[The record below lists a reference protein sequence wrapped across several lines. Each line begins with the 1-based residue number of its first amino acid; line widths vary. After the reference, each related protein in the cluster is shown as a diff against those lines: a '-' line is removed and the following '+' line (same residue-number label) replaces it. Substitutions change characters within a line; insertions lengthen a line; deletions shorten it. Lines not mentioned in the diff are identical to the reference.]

1 MASFHELIISDVVK
15 ETSEAVSFTFDVP
28 IELKSKYIFLPG
40 QYLTLEL
47 LINNEKIRRDY
58 SISSTPSSGNL
69 TVTIKKVKNGIFSN
83 YANDSLRKGS
93 LINVSLPRGRFV
105 YDSISNSPKI
115 IFAFAAGSGITPIIS
130 IIKTALENSPKT
142 SCRLI
147 YGNKSPKTTIFLN
160 DLKNLK
166 QVYKNRFDLQF
177 VYSQVQD
184 KNSLNGRIDAEKT
197 AHFLQNLSSE
207 QKSLSN
213 YYLCGPEKMIF
224 NVKNE
229 LLKNNIKEEKILFE
243 LFSSTS
249 SLETKDNLNSNNS
262 FCEATIQFEDSTEK
276 IKISKDQTILDAA
289 LAKDI
294 EVPYSCKG
302 GVCSSCIC
310 RIKKGGAQMRQ
321 NSVLTDKEV
330 EEGLVL
336 SCQAVPTTAN
346 LIVDFDDV

>member
-1 MASFHELIISDVVK
+1 MASFHELIISDIVK
-15 ETSEAVSFTFDVP
+15 ETSEAVSITFDVP
-28 IELKSKYIFLPG
+28 IELKSEYIFLPG
-40 QYLTLEL
+40 QYLTLES

-105 YDSISNSPKI
+105 YDCISDSPKI

-142 SCRLI
+142 YCKLI

-160 DLKNLK
+160 DLKHLK

-177 VYSQVQD
+177 VYSQAQVE
-184 KNSLNGRIDAEKT
+184 NSLSGRIDAEKT
-197 AHFLQNLSSE
+197 AHFLHNFSSE

-249 SLETKDNLNSNNS
+249 SLETENNLNSTNNL
-262 FCEATIQFEDSTEK
+262 CEATIQFEDCTEK
-276 IKISKDQTILDAA
+276 IKILKDQTILDAA

-310 RIKKGGAQMRQ
+310 RIKEGSAQMRQ
-321 NSVLTDKEV
+321 NSVLTEKEV

-336 SCQAVPTTAN
+336 SCQAVPTAAN
-346 LIVDFDDV
+346 LIVDFDDI

>member
-1 MASFHELIISDVVK
+1 MASFHELIISDIVK
-15 ETSEAVSFTFDVP
+15 ETSEAVSVTFDVP
-28 IELKSKYIFLPG
+28 IELKSEYMFLPG
-40 QYLTLEL
+40 QYLTLES

-105 YDSISNSPKI
+105 YDCISDSPKI

-142 SCRLI
+142 YCKLI

-160 DLKNLK
+160 DLKHLK
-166 QVYKNRFDLQF
+166 QVHKNRFDLQF
-177 VYSQVQD
+177 VYSQAQVE
-184 KNSLNGRIDAEKT
+184 NSLNGRIDAEKT
-197 AHFLQNLSSE
+197 AHFLQNFSSE

-229 LLKNNIKEEKILFE
+229 LLKKNIKAEKILFE

-249 SLETKDNLNSNNS
+249 SSETKNNLSSNNS

-276 IKISKDQTILDAA
+276 IKILKDQTILDAA
-289 LAKDI
+289 LSKDI

-310 RIKKGGAQMRQ
+310 RIKEGDAQMRQ

-336 SCQAVPTTAN
+336 SCQAVPTTTN

>member
-1 MASFHELIISDVVK
+1 
-15 ETSEAVSFTFDVP
+15 
-28 IELKSKYIFLPG
+28 
-40 QYLTLEL
+40 
-47 LINNEKIRRDY
+47 
-58 SISSTPSSGNL
+58 
-69 TVTIKKVKNGIFSN
+69 
-83 YANDSLRKGS
+83 
-93 LINVSLPRGRFV
+93 
-105 YDSISNSPKI
+105 
-115 IFAFAAGSGITPIIS
+115 
-130 IIKTALENSPKT
+130 
-142 SCRLI
+142 LI
-147 YGNKSPKTTIFLN
+147 YGNKCPKTTIFLN
-160 DLKNLK
+160 DLKHLK

-197 AHFLQNLSSE
+197 AHFLQNFSSE

-262 FCEATIQFEDSTEK
+262 FCEAAIQFEDSTEK
-276 IKISKDQTILDAA
+276 IKILKDQTILDAA

-310 RIKKGGAQMRQ
+310 RIKEGGAQMRQ

-330 EEGLVL
+330 DEGLVL

>member
-1 MASFHELIISDVVK
+1 M
-15 ETSEAVSFTFDVP
+15 
-28 IELKSKYIFLPG
+28 
-40 QYLTLEL
+40 TLES

-83 YANDSLRKGS
+83 YANDSLQKGS

-105 YDSISNSPKI
+105 YDRISDSPKI

-160 DLKNLK
+160 DLKHLK

-177 VYSQVQD
+177 VYSQAQVE
-184 KNSLNGRIDAEKT
+184 NSLSGRIDAEKT
-197 AHFLQNLSSE
+197 AHFLHNFSSE

-249 SLETKDNLNSNNS
+249 SLETENNLNSTNNL
-262 FCEATIQFEDSTEK
+262 CEATIQFEDCTEK
-276 IKISKDQTILDAA
+276 IKILKDQTILDAA

-310 RIKKGGAQMRQ
+310 RIKEGSAQMRQ
-321 NSVLTDKEV
+321 NSVLTEKEV

-336 SCQAVPTTAN
+336 SCQAVPTAAN
-346 LIVDFDDV
+346 LIVDFDDI

>member
-15 ETSEAVSFTFDVP
+15 ETPEAVSVTFHVP

-40 QYLTLEL
+40 QYLTLES

-69 TVTIKKVKNGIFSN
+69 TVTIKKLKNGIFSN

-93 LINVSLPRGRFV
+93 LINVSLPRGKFV
-105 YDSISNSPKI
+105 YDCISDSPKI

-142 SCRLI
+142 SCKLI

-160 DLKNLK
+160 DLKYLK
-166 QVYKNRFDLQF
+166 QVHKNRFDLQF
-177 VYSQVQD
+177 VYSQAQVE
-184 KNSLNGRIDAEKT
+184 NSLNGRIDAEKT
-197 AHFLQNLSSE
+197 AHFLQNFSSE

-249 SLETKDNLNSNNS
+249 LSL
-262 FCEATIQFEDSTEK
+262 IH
-276 IKISKDQTILDAA
+276 I
-289 LAKDI
+289 
-294 EVPYSCKG
+294 
-302 GVCSSCIC
+302 
-310 RIKKGGAQMRQ
+310 
-321 NSVLTDKEV
+321 
-330 EEGLVL
+330 
-336 SCQAVPTTAN
+336 
-346 LIVDFDDV
+346 

>member
-142 SCRLI
+142 SCKLI
-147 YGNKSPKTTIFLN
+147 YGNKCPKTTIFLN
-160 DLKNLK
+160 DLKHLK

-197 AHFLQNLSSE
+197 AHFLKNFSSE

>member
-1 MASFHELIISDVVK
+1 MASFHELIISDIVK
-15 ETSEAVSFTFDVP
+15 ETSEAVSVTFDVP
-28 IELKSKYIFLPG
+28 IELKSEYMFLPG
-40 QYLTLEL
+40 QYLTLES

-83 YANDSLRKGS
+83 YANDSLQKGS

-105 YDSISNSPKI
+105 YDRISDSPKI

-160 DLKNLK
+160 DLKHLK
-166 QVYKNRFDLQF
+166 QVHKNRFDLQF
-177 VYSQVQD
+177 VYSQAQVE
-184 KNSLNGRIDAEKT
+184 NSLNGRIDSEKT
-197 AHFLQNLSSE
+197 AHFLQNFSSE

-249 SLETKDNLNSNNS
+249 SLETENNLNSTNNL
-262 FCEATIQFEDSTEK
+262 CEATIQFEDCTEK
-276 IKISKDQTILDAA
+276 IKILKDQTILDAA

-310 RIKKGGAQMRQ
+310 RIKEGSAQMRQ
-321 NSVLTDKEV
+321 NSVLTEKEV

-336 SCQAVPTTAN
+336 SCQAVPTAAN
-346 LIVDFDDV
+346 LIVDFDDI

>member
-1 MASFHELIISDVVK
+1 MASFHELIISDVIK
-15 ETSEAVSFTFDVP
+15 ETPEAVSVTFDVP

-40 QYLTLEL
+40 QYLTLES

-105 YDSISNSPKI
+105 YDSNSNSPKI
-115 IFAFAAGSGITPIIS
+115 ILAFAAGSGITPIIS

-142 SCRLI
+142 SCKLI

-160 DLKNLK
+160 DLNYLK
-166 QVYKNRFDLQF
+166 QVHKNRFDLQL
-177 VYSQVQD
+177 VYSQAQAE
-184 KNSLNGRIDAEKT
+184 NSFNGRIDAEKT

-229 LLKNNIKEEKILFE
+229 LLKNNIKEEKIFFE

-249 SLETKDNLNSNNS
+249 SLETKNNLNSNNS

-276 IKISKDQTILDAA
+276 IKILKDQTVLDAA
-289 LAKDI
+289 LSKDI

-310 RIKKGGAQMRQ
+310 RIKEGGAQMRQ

>member
-1 MASFHELIISDVVK
+1 MASFYELIISDVVK
-15 ETSEAVSFTFDVP
+15 ETPEAVSVTFDVP

-40 QYLTLEL
+40 QYLTLES

-83 YANDSLRKGS
+83 YANDSLQKGS

-105 YDSISNSPKI
+105 YDRISDSPKI

-160 DLKNLK
+160 DLKHLK

-177 VYSQVQD
+177 VYSQAQVE
-184 KNSLNGRIDAEKT
+184 NSLSGRIDAEKT
-197 AHFLQNLSSE
+197 AHFLHNFSSE

-249 SLETKDNLNSNNS
+249 SSETKNNLNSNNS

-276 IKISKDQTILDAA
+276 IKILKDQTVLDAA
-289 LAKDI
+289 LSKDI

-310 RIKKGGAQMRQ
+310 RIKEGSAQMRQ
-321 NSVLTDKEV
+321 NSVLTEKEV

-336 SCQAVPTTAN
+336 SCQAVPTAAN
-346 LIVDFDDV
+346 LIVDFDDI

>member
-1 MASFHELIISDVVK
+1 MASFHELIISYVVK
-15 ETSEAVSFTFDVP
+15 ETSEAVSVTFDVP

-197 AHFLQNLSSE
+197 AHFLQNFSSE

-262 FCEATIQFEDSTEK
+262 FCEAAIQFEDSTEK
-276 IKISKDQTILDAA
+276 IKILKDQTILDAA

-310 RIKKGGAQMRQ
+310 RIKEGGAQMRQ

-330 EEGLVL
+330 DEGLVL

>member
-1 MASFHELIISDVVK
+1 
-15 ETSEAVSFTFDVP
+15 
-28 IELKSKYIFLPG
+28 
-40 QYLTLEL
+40 LTLEL

>member
-160 DLKNLK
+160 DLKHLK

-197 AHFLQNLSSE
+197 AHFLKNFSSE

>member
-83 YANDSLRKGS
+83 YANDSLRKGG

-276 IKISKDQTILDAA
+276 IKILKDQTILDAA

-310 RIKKGGAQMRQ
+310 RIKEGGAQMRQ

-330 EEGLVL
+330 DEGLVL

>member
-15 ETSEAVSFTFDVP
+15 ETPEAVSVTFHVP

-40 QYLTLEL
+40 QYLTLES

-69 TVTIKKVKNGIFSN
+69 TVTIKKLKNGIFSN
-83 YANDSLRKGS
+83 YANDSLQKGS

-105 YDSISNSPKI
+105 YDRISDSPKI

-160 DLKNLK
+160 DLKHLK

-177 VYSQVQD
+177 VYSQAQVE
-184 KNSLNGRIDAEKT
+184 NSLSGRIDAEKT
-197 AHFLQNLSSE
+197 AHFLHNFSSE

-249 SLETKDNLNSNNS
+249 SIEIKNNLNSTNNL
-262 FCEATIQFEDSTEK
+262 CEATIQFEDSTEK
-276 IKISKDQTILDAA
+276 IKILKDQTILDAA
-289 LAKDI
+289 LAKDV

-310 RIKKGGAQMRQ
+310 RIKEGSAQMRQ
-321 NSVLTDKEV
+321 NSVLTDKEI

>member
-15 ETSEAVSFTFDVP
+15 ETPEAVSVTFHVP

-40 QYLTLEL
+40 QYLTLES

-83 YANDSLRKGS
+83 YANDSLQKGS

-105 YDSISNSPKI
+105 YDRISDSPKI

-160 DLKNLK
+160 DLKHLK
-166 QVYKNRFDLQF
+166 QVHKNRFDLQF
-177 VYSQVQD
+177 VYSQAQVE
-184 KNSLNGRIDAEKT
+184 NSLNGRIDDEKT
-197 AHFLQNLSSE
+197 AHFLQNFSSE

-243 LFSSTS
+243 LFSSKS
-249 SLETKDNLNSNNS
+249 SLETENNLNSTNNL
-262 FCEATIQFEDSTEK
+262 CEATIQFEDCTEK
-276 IKISKDQTILDAA
+276 IKILKDQTILDAA

-310 RIKKGGAQMRQ
+310 RIKEGSAQMRQ
-321 NSVLTDKEV
+321 NSVLTDKEI

>member
-15 ETSEAVSFTFDVP
+15 ETPEAVSVTFDVP

-40 QYLTLEL
+40 QYLTLES

-83 YANDSLRKGS
+83 YANDSLQKGS

-105 YDSISNSPKI
+105 YDRISDSPKI

-160 DLKNLK
+160 DLKHLK

-177 VYSQVQD
+177 VYSQAQVE
-184 KNSLNGRIDAEKT
+184 NSLSGRIDAEKT
-197 AHFLQNLSSE
+197 AHFLHNFSSE

-249 SLETKDNLNSNNS
+249 SLETENNLNSTNNL
-262 FCEATIQFEDSTEK
+262 CEATIQFEDCTEK
-276 IKISKDQTILDAA
+276 IKILKDQTILDAA

-310 RIKKGGAQMRQ
+310 RIKEGSAQMRQ

-336 SCQAVPTTAN
+336 SCQAVPTAAN

>member
-15 ETSEAVSFTFDVP
+15 ETPEAVSVTFDVP

-40 QYLTLEL
+40 QYLTLES

-83 YANDSLRKGS
+83 YANDSLQKS

-105 YDSISNSPKI
+105 YDCISDSPKI

-160 DLKNLK
+160 DLKHLK

-177 VYSQVQD
+177 VYSQAQVE
-184 KNSLNGRIDAEKT
+184 NSLVAELMLKKQLIFYIIL
-197 AHFLQNLSSE
+197 APSKNH
-207 QKSLSN
+207 
-213 YYLCGPEKMIF
+213 YLI
-224 NVKNE
+224 
-229 LLKNNIKEEKILFE
+229 I
-243 LFSSTS
+243 
-249 SLETKDNLNSNNS
+249 
-262 FCEATIQFEDSTEK
+262 
-276 IKISKDQTILDAA
+276 
-289 LAKDI
+289 
-294 EVPYSCKG
+294 
-302 GVCSSCIC
+302 IC
-310 RIKKGGAQMRQ
+310 VAQR
-321 NSVLTDKEV
+321 K
-330 EEGLVL
+330 
-336 SCQAVPTTAN
+336 
-346 LIVDFDDV
+346 

>member
-1 MASFHELIISDVVK
+1 MASFHELIISDIVK
-15 ETSEAVSFTFDVP
+15 ETSEAVSVTFDVP
-28 IELKSKYIFLPG
+28 IELKSEYMFLPG
-40 QYLTLEL
+40 QYLTLES

-105 YDSISNSPKI
+105 YNCISDSPKI

-142 SCRLI
+142 SCKLI

-160 DLKNLK
+160 DLKHLK
-166 QVYKNRFDLQF
+166 QVHKNRFDLQF
-177 VYSQVQD
+177 VYSQAQVE
-184 KNSLNGRIDAEKT
+184 NSLNGRIDAEKT
-197 AHFLQNLSSE
+197 AHFLHNFSSE

-229 LLKNNIKEEKILFE
+229 LLKNNIKAEKILFE

-249 SLETKDNLNSNNS
+249 SSETKNNLNSNNS

-276 IKISKDQTILDAA
+276 IKVLKDQTILDAA
-289 LAKDI
+289 LSKDI

-310 RIKKGGAQMRQ
+310 RIKEGDAQMRQ

-336 SCQAVPTTAN
+336 SCQAVPTTTN

>member
-1 MASFHELIISDVVK
+1 MASFHELIISDIVK
-15 ETSEAVSFTFDVP
+15 ETSEAVSVTFDVP
-28 IELKSKYIFLPG
+28 IELKSEYMFLPG
-40 QYLTLEL
+40 QYLTLES

-105 YDSISNSPKI
+105 YDCISDSPKI

-142 SCRLI
+142 SCKLI

-160 DLKNLK
+160 DLKHLK
-166 QVYKNRFDLQF
+166 QVHKNRFDLQF
-177 VYSQVQD
+177 VYSQAQVE
-184 KNSLNGRIDAEKT
+184 NSLNGRIDSEKT
-197 AHFLQNLSSE
+197 AHFLQNFSSE

-229 LLKNNIKEEKILFE
+229 LLKKNIKAEKILFE

-249 SLETKDNLNSNNS
+249 SSETKNNLSSNNS

-276 IKISKDQTILDAA
+276 IKILKDQTILDAA
-289 LAKDI
+289 LSKDI

-310 RIKKGGAQMRQ
+310 RIKEGDAQMRQ

-336 SCQAVPTTAN
+336 SCQAVPTTTN

>member
-15 ETSEAVSFTFDVP
+15 ETPEAVSVTFDVP

-40 QYLTLEL
+40 QYLTLES

-58 SISSTPSSGNL
+58 SISSTPSSGDL

-83 YANDSLRKGS
+83 YANDSLQKGS

-105 YDSISNSPKI
+105 YDRISDSPKI

-160 DLKNLK
+160 DLKHLK

-177 VYSQVQD
+177 VYSQAQVE
-184 KNSLNGRIDAEKT
+184 NSLSGRIDAEKT
-197 AHFLQNLSSE
+197 AHFLHNFSSE

-249 SLETKDNLNSNNS
+249 SLETENNLNSTNNL
-262 FCEATIQFEDSTEK
+262 CEATIQFEDCTEK
-276 IKISKDQTILDAA
+276 IKILKDQTILDAA

-310 RIKKGGAQMRQ
+310 RIKEGSAQMRQ
-321 NSVLTDKEV
+321 NSVLTEKEV

-336 SCQAVPTTAN
+336 SCQAVPTAAN
-346 LIVDFDDV
+346 LIVDFDDI

>member
-1 MASFHELIISDVVK
+1 MTSFHELKISDVVK
-15 ETSEAVSFTFDVP
+15 ETPEAVSVTFNVP
-28 IELKSKYIFLPG
+28 VELKSKYMFLPG
-40 QYLTLEL
+40 QYLTLES

-105 YDSISNSPKI
+105 YNCISDSPKI

-142 SCRLI
+142 SCKLI

-160 DLKNLK
+160 DLNHLK
-166 QVYKNRFDLQF
+166 QVHKNRFDLQL
-177 VYSQVQD
+177 VYSQTQD

-197 AHFLQNLSSE
+197 AHFLQNLSLE
-207 QKSLSN
+207 QKLLSN

-249 SLETKDNLNSNNS
+249 RLETKNNLNSTNS
-262 FCEATIQFEDSTEK
+262 LCEATIQFEDSTEK
-276 IKISKDQTILDAA
+276 IKILKDQTVLDAA
-289 LAKDI
+289 LSKDI

-310 RIKKGGAQMRQ
+310 RIKEGGAQMRQ

>member
-1 MASFHELIISDVVK
+1 M
-15 ETSEAVSFTFDVP
+15 
-28 IELKSKYIFLPG
+28 
-40 QYLTLEL
+40 
-47 LINNEKIRRDY
+47 
-58 SISSTPSSGNL
+58 
-69 TVTIKKVKNGIFSN
+69 
-83 YANDSLRKGS
+83 
-93 LINVSLPRGRFV
+93 
-105 YDSISNSPKI
+105 
-115 IFAFAAGSGITPIIS
+115 
-130 IIKTALENSPKT
+130 
-142 SCRLI
+142 I

-160 DLKNLK
+160 DLKHLK

-177 VYSQVQD
+177 VYSQAQVE
-184 KNSLNGRIDAEKT
+184 NSLSGRIDAEKT
-197 AHFLQNLSSE
+197 AHFLHNFSSE

-249 SLETKDNLNSNNS
+249 SLETENNLNSTNNL
-262 FCEATIQFEDSTEK
+262 CEATIQFEDCTEK
-276 IKISKDQTILDAA
+276 IKILKDQTILDAA

-310 RIKKGGAQMRQ
+310 RIKEGSAQMRQ
-321 NSVLTDKEV
+321 NSVLTEKEV

-336 SCQAVPTTAN
+336 SCQAVPTAAN
-346 LIVDFDDV
+346 LIVDFDDI

>member
-1 MASFHELIISDVVK
+1 MASFHELIISDIVK
-15 ETSEAVSFTFDVP
+15 ETSEAVSVTFDVP
-28 IELKSKYIFLPG
+28 IELKSEYMFLPG
-40 QYLTLEL
+40 QYLTLES

-105 YDSISNSPKI
+105 YDCISDSPKI

-142 SCRLI
+142 YCKLI

-160 DLKNLK
+160 DLKHLK
-166 QVYKNRFDLQF
+166 QVHKNRFDLQF
-177 VYSQVQD
+177 VYSQAQVE
-184 KNSLNGRIDAEKT
+184 NSLNGRIDSEKT
-197 AHFLQNLSSE
+197 AHFLQNFSSE

-229 LLKNNIKEEKILFE
+229 LLKKNIKAEKILFE

-249 SLETKDNLNSNNS
+249 SSETKNNLSSNNS

-276 IKISKDQTILDAA
+276 IKILKDQTILDAA
-289 LAKDI
+289 LSKDI

-310 RIKKGGAQMRQ
+310 RIKEGDAQMRQ

-336 SCQAVPTTAN
+336 SCQAVPTTTN

>member
-15 ETSEAVSFTFDVP
+15 ETPEAVSVTFHVP

-40 QYLTLEL
+40 QYLTLES

-69 TVTIKKVKNGIFSN
+69 TVTIKKLKNGIFSN
-83 YANDSLRKGS
+83 YANDSLQKGS

-105 YDSISNSPKI
+105 YDRISDSPKI

-160 DLKNLK
+160 DLKHLK
-166 QVYKNRFDLQF
+166 QVHKNRFDLQF
-177 VYSQVQD
+177 VYSQAQVE
-184 KNSLNGRIDAEKT
+184 NSLNGRIDDEKT
-197 AHFLQNLSSE
+197 AHFLQNFSSE

-249 SLETKDNLNSNNS
+249 SIETKNNLNSTNNL
-262 FCEATIQFEDSTEK
+262 CEATIQFEDSTEK
-276 IKISKDQTILDAA
+276 IKILKDQTILDAA
-289 LAKDI
+289 LAKDV

-310 RIKKGGAQMRQ
+310 RIKEGSAQMRQ
-321 NSVLTDKEV
+321 NSVLTDKEI

>member
-1 MASFHELIISDVVK
+1 MTSFHELKISDVVK
-15 ETSEAVSFTFDVP
+15 ETPEAVSVTFDVP
-28 IELKSKYIFLPG
+28 FELKSKYIFLPG
-40 QYLTLEL
+40 QYLTLES

-130 IIKTALENSPKT
+130 IIKTALENSTKT
-142 SCRLI
+142 SCKLI
-147 YGNKSPKTTIFLN
+147 YANKSPKTTIFLN
-160 DLKNLK
+160 DLNHLK
-166 QVYKNRFDLQF
+166 QVHKNRFDLQL
-177 VYSQVQD
+177 VYSQAQVE
-184 KNSLNGRIDAEKT
+184 NSLNGRIDAEKT

-243 LFSSTS
+243 F
-249 SLETKDNLNSNNS
+249 K
-262 FCEATIQFEDSTEK
+262 F
-276 IKISKDQTILDAA
+276 
-289 LAKDI
+289 
-294 EVPYSCKG
+294 
-302 GVCSSCIC
+302 
-310 RIKKGGAQMRQ
+310 
-321 NSVLTDKEV
+321 LT
-330 EEGLVL
+330 
-336 SCQAVPTTAN
+336 
-346 LIVDFDDV
+346 

>member
-1 MASFHELIISDVVK
+1 MASLHELIISDIVK
-15 ETSEAVSFTFDVP
+15 ETSEAVSVTFGVP

-276 IKISKDQTILDAA
+276 IKILKDQTILDAA

>member
-15 ETSEAVSFTFDVP
+15 ETPEAVSVTFDVP

-40 QYLTLEL
+40 QYLTLES

-83 YANDSLRKGS
+83 YANDSLQKGS

-105 YDSISNSPKI
+105 YDRISDSPKI

-160 DLKNLK
+160 DLKHLK
-166 QVYKNRFDLQF
+166 QVHKNRFDLQF
-177 VYSQVQD
+177 VYSQAQVE
-184 KNSLNGRIDAEKT
+184 NSLSGRIDAEKT
-197 AHFLQNLSSE
+197 AHFLHNFSSE

-249 SLETKDNLNSNNS
+249 SLETENNLNSTNNL
-262 FCEATIQFEDSTEK
+262 CEATIQFEDCTEK
-276 IKISKDQTILDAA
+276 IKILKDQTILDAA

-310 RIKKGGAQMRQ
+310 RIKEGSAQMRQ
-321 NSVLTDKEV
+321 NSVLTEKEV

-336 SCQAVPTTAN
+336 SCQAVPTAAN
-346 LIVDFDDV
+346 LIVDFDDI

>member
-1 MASFHELIISDVVK
+1 MASLHELIISDIVK

-262 FCEATIQFEDSTEK
+262 FCEAAIQFEDSTEK
-276 IKISKDQTILDAA
+276 IKILKDQTILDAA

-310 RIKKGGAQMRQ
+310 RIKEGGAQMRQ

-330 EEGLVL
+330 DEGLVL

>member
-1 MASFHELIISDVVK
+1 MASFHELIISDIVK
-15 ETSEAVSFTFDVP
+15 ETSEAVSVTFDVP
-28 IELKSKYIFLPG
+28 IELKSEYMFLPG
-40 QYLTLEL
+40 QYLTLES

-105 YDSISNSPKI
+105 YDCISDSPKI

-142 SCRLI
+142 SCKLI

-160 DLKNLK
+160 DLKYLK
-166 QVYKNRFDLQF
+166 QVHKNRFDLQF
-177 VYSQVQD
+177 VYSQAQVE
-184 KNSLNGRIDAEKT
+184 NSLNGRIDSEKT
-197 AHFLQNLSSE
+197 AHFLQNFSSE

-224 NVKNE
+224 NIKNE
-229 LLKNNIKEEKILFE
+229 LLKKNIKAEKILFE

-249 SLETKDNLNSNNS
+249 SSETKNNLSSNNS

-276 IKISKDQTILDAA
+276 IKILKDQTILDAA
-289 LAKDI
+289 LSKDI

-310 RIKKGGAQMRQ
+310 RIKEGDAQMRQ

-336 SCQAVPTTAN
+336 SCQAVPTTTN

>member
-1 MASFHELIISDVVK
+1 MASLHELIISDVVK
-15 ETSEAVSFTFDVP
+15 ETSEAVSFTFGVP

-197 AHFLQNLSSE
+197 AHFLQNFSSE

-276 IKISKDQTILDAA
+276 IKILKDQTILDAA

-310 RIKKGGAQMRQ
+310 RIKEGGAQMRQ

-330 EEGLVL
+330 DEGLVL

>member
-1 MASFHELIISDVVK
+1 MASLHELIISDIVK
-15 ETSEAVSFTFDVP
+15 ETSEAVSVTFVVP

-105 YDSISNSPKI
+105 YDSNSNSPKI
-115 IFAFAAGSGITPIIS
+115 ILAFAAGSGITPIIS

-249 SLETKDNLNSNNS
+249 SLETKNNLNSNNS

-276 IKISKDQTILDAA
+276 IKILKDQTVLDAA
-289 LAKDI
+289 LSKDI

-310 RIKKGGAQMRQ
+310 RIKEGGAQMRQ

-330 EEGLVL
+330 DEGLVL